1 MASFSRGSR
10 CVGPGLL
17 SEAGMN
23 VMHRALIRLVAISCL
38 VVAHAASASAQ
49 TTIRVN
55 VDRSTIWTLDFLS
68 PAAIVRAG
76 TILTVVGQRRDWY
89 EVVVPGLDG
98 LKGQTGFI
106 SKSLVGDGTAPAS
119 PPRRVGPPPVARTPA
134 VPPQRLGFAGFGQFG
149 YTRFAAQNS
158 FQAITGQGG
167 GALVGGGAEVR
178 IGGLFVGGSID
189 RYTQTGQRVLVI
201 DREVIGLGVPDTIS
215 LVPMTALAGWRFE
228 HPYATPYVG
237 GGIGTVLFKE
247 ESVAADPGENIQT
260 RFMSY
265 HAIAGVEFRNGWVA
279 TAFEVEYSRIPDSIG
294 VGGASAAFQ
303 ESNLG
308 GVVGRIRILVGR

>member
-1 MASFSRGSR
+1 MASFSHGSR
-10 CVGPGLL
+10 CVGPGSL
-17 SEAGMN
+17 SEAAMN
-23 VMHRALIRLVAISCL
+23 VMHRALIRLAAISCL

-55 VDRSTIWTLDFLS
+55 VDRSTIWTKDFLS
-68 PAAIVRAG
+68 PVAIVRAG
-76 TILTVVGQRRDWY
+76 SILTVVGQRRDWY

-106 SKSLVGDGTAPAS
+106 SKSLVDDGTAPAS
-119 PPRRVGPPPVARTPA
+119 SPERVGPPPVASSQTVRS
-134 VPPQRLGFAGFGQFG
+134 QRLGFAGFGQFG

-158 FQAITGQGG
+158 FQAITGQSG
-167 GALVGGGAEVR
+167 GAVVGGGAEVR
-178 IGGLFVGGSID
+178 IGSFFLGGSID
-189 RYTQTGQRVLVI
+189 RYTQTGQRVLVV
-201 DREVIGLGVPDTIS
+201 DQEVFGLGVPDTIS

-228 HPYATPYVG
+228 HAYATPYVG
-237 GGIGTVLFKE
+237 GGIGTVVFKE
-247 ESVAADPGENIQT
+247 ESPAADAGENTRT
-260 RFMSY
+260 RFTSY

-294 VGGASAAFQ
+294 VGGVSAAFQ

-308 GVVGRIRILVGR
+308 GVAGRIKILVGR

>member
-1 MASFSRGSR
+1 
-10 CVGPGLL
+10 
-17 SEAGMN
+17 MN
-23 VMHRALIRLVAISCL
+23 AMHRALIRVAAISCL
-38 VVAHAASASAQ
+38 LIAHAASANAQ

-55 VDRSTIWTLDFLS
+55 VDRSTIWTHDFRS
-68 PAAIVRAG
+68 AAAVVRAG
-76 TILTVVGQRRDWY
+76 AILTVVGQRKDWY
-89 EVVVPGLDG
+89 EVVIPGFDG
-98 LKGQTGFI
+98 LKGETGFI
-106 SKSLVGDGTAPAS
+106 FKSFVSTDAAPA
-119 PPRRVGPPPVARTPA
+119 PQPARVGPPPPIARTPA
-134 VPPQRLGFAGFGQFG
+134 VRPQRLGFAGYGQFG

-158 FQAITGQGG
+158 FQSITGQGG
-167 GALVGGGAEVR
+167 GAVVGGGGEAR
-178 IGGLFVGGSID
+178 IGNFFVGGSID

-215 LVPMTALAGWRFE
+215 LVPMKALAGWRFE
-228 HPYATPYVG
+228 HNYATPYVG

-247 ESVAADPGENIQT
+247 ESLAADPDENVQS

-294 VGGASAAFQ
+294 LGGASAAFQ

-308 GVVGRIRILVGR
+308 GVVGRIKILVGR